1 MLGGS
6 RLSRGAPRLRRG
18 FTFALL
24 AAAALHALFFAGIES
39 SGRPPPAPA
48 GRAAPALW
56 VQELAPVAPAP
67 APTAVAAPEPPT
79 HLPGMP
85 SPARRARAPDTRQAQ
100 RLEPAPPPSAAAATP
115 APAGPSAAA
124 SNPSAA
130 PADLAVMPK
139 QPAAPVAQSGS
150 SPTASTQAAA
160 PAPEP
165 AAASATAD
173 SVPVYATKVPAPVT
187 LQYRMRRGI
196 LHGNAELTW
205 RLDAVGGYEARLEA
219 RASGIALLTQV
230 SQGGIDAAGLA
241 PLRFTDKRVRR
252 GTVAANIQRD
262 PHNGAGRIT
271 FSGSEP
277 ELALHAGTQDRLS
290 WMVQLAAIA
299 SAAPQLLAARGKI
312 AMHVIGA
319 RGDAAVWQFQ
329 SSGEETLGVSPAALR
344 AFRLQRLPQ
353 GPYDT
358 QVDVWLDATPP
369 HWPVRA
375 HWRSGP
381 QDPGMEMWR
390 IDVAEPP

>member
-1 MLGGS
+1 
-6 RLSRGAPRLRRG
+6 
-18 FTFALL
+18 
-24 AAAALHALFFAGIES
+24 
-39 SGRPPPAPA
+39 
-48 GRAAPALW
+48 
-56 VQELAPVAPAP
+56 
-67 APTAVAAPEPPT
+67 
-79 HLPGMP
+79 
-85 SPARRARAPDTRQAQ
+85 
-100 RLEPAPPPSAAAATP
+100 
-115 APAGPSAAA
+115 
-124 SNPSAA
+124 
-130 PADLAVMPK
+130 MPK

-241 PLRFTDKRVRR
+241 PVRYTDKRVRR
-252 GTVAANIQRD
+252 SAVAANLQRD
-262 PHNGAGRIT
+262 ANNGAGKIT

-277 ELALHAGTQDRLS
+277 ELVLHPGTQDRLS

-299 SAAPQLLAARGKI
+299 SAEPHLLAARGKI

-329 SSGEETLGVSPAALR
+329 SSGEEMIHASPVAMR

-353 GPYDT
+353 SPYDT
-358 QVDVWLDATPP
+358 QVDVWLDAAPP

-381 QDPGMEMWR
+381 RDPGMEMWR
-390 IDVAEPP
+390 IDIAEPP

>member
-6 RLSRGAPRLRRG
+6 RLSPGVPRLRRG
-18 FTFALL
+18 LTLALL
-24 AAAALHALFFAGIES
+24 AAAALHALFFAGIEQ
-39 SGRPPPAPA
+39 SGRPPPAPP

-56 VQELAPVAPAP
+56 VQELEPAAPAP
-67 APTAVAAPEPPT
+67 VPTAVIAPEPRS
-79 HLPGMP
+79 HLPSTP
-85 SPARRARAPDTRQAQ
+85 SPARRARGPGSTQAQ
-100 RLEPAPPPSAAAATP
+100 RLEPAPPPSATTATP
-115 APAGPSAAA
+115 TPAGPAAA
-124 SNPSAA
+124 GSQPSAA
-130 PADLAVMPK
+130 SADLAVIPK
-139 QPAAPVAQSGS
+139 QPVAPVAESGS
-150 SPTASTQAAA
+150 SPTPSTQTAA
-160 PAPEP
+160 PAPAP
-165 AAASATAD
+165 AAASAAAD
-173 SVPVYATKVPAPVT
+173 SVPVYATRIPAPAT

-205 RLDAVGGYEARLEA
+205 RLDAAGGYEARLEA

-262 PHNGAGRIT
+262 PSNGAGRIT
-271 FSGSEP
+271 FSGIEP

-299 SAAPQLLAARGKI
+299 SAAPQLLAAGGKI

-329 SSGEETLGVSPAALR
+329 SSGEETLGVSPVALR
-344 AFRLQRLPQ
+344 AFRLQRLAQ